1 MPSAGAISLDVIT
14 DFQKGLDKIDLS
26 GIDANMTLGGD
37 QAFIF
42 RGSSANKNMGDLTF
56 KVYESINGA
65 ENALGMDIDGI
76 AGPGAAGPVTIVF
89 GNVDGGAP
97 DFAIALLNTRGVT
110 ASDFIDHVTP
120 TATAAMSALG
130 SASASASAYHSA
142 AFAGSDYLF

>member
-1 MPSAGAISLDVIT
+1 MIT

-26 GIDANMTLGGD
+26 GIDANMTLNGD
-37 QAFIF
+37 QAFTF
-42 RGSSANKNMGDLTF
+42 RGSSANKAMGDLTF
-56 KVYESINGA
+56 KVYDSINGA
-65 ENALGMDIDGI
+65 ENALGMEIDGI
-76 AGPGAAGPVTIVF
+76 AGRGAAGPVTIVF

-120 TATAAMSALG
+120 AVTATMAMSASG
-130 SASASASAYHSA
+130 AASASAYHGA